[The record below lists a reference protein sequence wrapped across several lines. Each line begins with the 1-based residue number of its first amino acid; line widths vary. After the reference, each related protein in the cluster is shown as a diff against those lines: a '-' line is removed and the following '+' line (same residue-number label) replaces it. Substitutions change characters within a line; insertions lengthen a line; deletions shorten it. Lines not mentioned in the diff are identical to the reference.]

1 VAWKSLQSFI
11 ARAFTGGD
19 MVIIGYGKFRNYT
32 IQEIPD
38 DFLTEISSKY
48 PLRHE
53 SQAGAEYKNLQI
65 TIAIHE
71 EIHRREKGGRPHAKQ
86 PSPRELAKKMVTK
99 GYQLISKDHHPDR
112 GGSDNTQKSVNAV
125 RLELLKAC
133 DEIQDGLPEDALVI
147 PDPCVSP
154 ITDEDIPF

>member
-1 VAWKSLQSFI
+1 
-11 ARAFTGGD
+11 
-19 MVIIGYGKFRNYT
+19 MVIVGYGKFRNYT

-38 DFLTEISSKY
+38 DFLTELSNRY
-48 PLRHE
+48 PLHHE
-53 SQAGAEYKNLQI
+53 RQAGAVYRDLQL

-86 PSPRELAKKMVTK
+86 PSPRELAIKLVTK
-99 GYQLISKDHHPDR
+99 GYQLMSKDHHPDR

-125 RLELLKAC
+125 RLQLLKAC
-133 DEIQDGLPEDALVI
+133 EEIQDGLPEDALVI
-147 PDPCVSP
+147 PEPSVSA